1 MPVNSRIDGY
11 RSSLEM
17 KNYLSITVT
26 LLASMMLSQVH
37 AATDTKSAGD
47 PEAGKVKSASCAAC
61 HGADGNSLNPE
72 WPKLAGQHE
81 DYMVKQLL
89 YFHSGERVN
98 DTMKGMVEGL
108 SEQDAQD
115 LAAYFSS
122 QEVKF
127 GTADPALVQLGE
139 KIYRSGNA
147 ESGVAPCMGCH
158 GPSGAGNPGANY
170 PALRGQHAAYVEIQL
185 HGFAEGKR
193 VNENSV
199 KMMQILA
206 SRMTN
211 REIRAVASYIQ
222 GLH

>member
-1 MPVNSRIDGY
+1 
-11 RSSLEM
+11 M
-17 KNYLSITVT
+17 KNWLVITMAFLLSAAQMT
-26 LLASMMLSQVH
+26 VH
-37 AATDTKSAGD
+37 AAGD
-47 PEAGKVKSASCAAC
+47 PDAGKTKSASCAAC

-81 DYMVKQLL
+81 SYIVKQLF
-89 YFHSGERVN
+89 YFTDGEREN
-98 DTMKGMVEGL
+98 ATMKPMASGL
-108 SEQDAQD
+108 TEQDMED
-115 LAAYFSS
+115 LGAFYAS
-122 QEVKF
+122 QTVSPGK
-127 GTADPALVQLGE
+127 ADPELVALGE
-139 KIYRSGNA
+139 KLYRSGNP

-158 GPSGAGNPGANY
+158 GPNGAGNPAARY
-170 PALRGQHAAYVEIQL
+170 PALRGQHAKYIENQM

-193 VNENSV
+193 VNENAV

>member
-1 MPVNSRIDGY
+1 
-11 RSSLEM
+11 M
-17 KNYLSITVT
+17 KNFLTITAT
-26 LLASMMLSQVH
+26 LLASMLLSQ
-37 AATDTKSAGD
+37 ASAETDTKSAGD
-47 PEAGKVKSASCAAC
+47 VEAGKAKSASCAAC
-61 HGADGNSLNPE
+61 HGADGNSVNPE

-81 DYMVKQLL
+81 DYLLKQLN
-89 YFHSGERVN
+89 YFYGGEREN
-98 DTMKGMVEGL
+98 ATMKGMVQGL
-108 SEQDAQD
+108 SETDMEN
-115 LAAYFSS
+115 LAAYYSM
-122 QEVKF
+122 QEIQF
-127 GTADPALVQLGE
+127 GTADPQLVELGE

-170 PALRGQHAAYVEIQL
+170 PALHGQHAKYVEAQL